1 VRAIVGSVRTRRAE
15 IPVPGYLRLFD
26 MVEALVPEPLLRLGR
41 RLIDD
46 RRARTSIDPD
56 ARREYEQRVA
66 DQAAVRAIRKAE
78 ADR

>member
-1 VRAIVGSVRTRRAE
+1 
-15 IPVPGYLRLFD
+15 